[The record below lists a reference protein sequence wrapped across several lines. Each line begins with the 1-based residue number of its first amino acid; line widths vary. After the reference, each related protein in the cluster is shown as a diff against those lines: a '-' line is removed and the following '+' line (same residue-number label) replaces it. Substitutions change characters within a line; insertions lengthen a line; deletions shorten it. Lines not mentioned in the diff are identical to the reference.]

1 VSIVNDSNRCVNTLD
16 SMALGKFAQSA
27 TQNHMRKLGTRWEKW
42 RAVGI
47 GSLWACLMLIS
58 ASAVLA
64 ASGDDQWVPSLALSS
79 AALPEER
86 SGKLFNEITGFQDG
100 ESTGLPWTIAG
111 ELALASPVVG
121 GSIFKPRFIAHVG
134 VGYVLDSEDPVST
147 RDDPGNRPFVSP
159 RQPDPLSIE
168 NQGSALRVQAKP
180 LVLTGGLGAIFEI
193 EAFDRTF
200 FLRPTIEW
208 MYRKDTIQAILG
220 AGEGE
225 TLDVNGNCAPCRILY
240 IDAEREKGYHSLGL
254 GLETGIDGGRMGNFL
269 VRFFAS
275 ARAYHILGDRKSD
288 LSPTGTWEPTDGLPT
303 TRADP
308 QTTIS
313 ARYEREPFHYR
324 VGVGLRFLFS
334 PEILER
340 R

>member
-1 VSIVNDSNRCVNTLD
+1 
-16 SMALGKFAQSA
+16 LGIRRDRWRTFG
-27 TQNHMRKLGTRWEKW
+27 GT
-42 RAVGI
+42 G
-47 GSLWACLMLIS
+47 LLACSMLIT
-58 ASAVLA
+58 APVALA
-64 ASGDDQWVPSLALSS
+64 GAGEDQWVPSIALSS

-86 SGKLFNEITGFQDG
+86 SGRLFNEFSGFQDG
-100 ESTGLPWTIAG
+100 ESIGLPWTVAG
-111 ELALASPVVG
+111 ELALASPVIG
-121 GSIFKPRFIAHVG
+121 RSLSKPRLIAHVG
-134 VGYVLDSEDPVST
+134 VGYVLDSEDPVTT

-168 NQGSALRVQAKP
+168 NQGSALRTQAKP
-180 LVLTGGLGAIFEI
+180 LVLTGGVGGLFEI

-220 AGEGE
+220 AGEAE
-225 TLDVNGNCAPCRILY
+225 TLDVNGNCAPCRLLY
-240 IDAEREKGYHSLGL
+240 INAEREKGYHSLGL

-275 ARAYHILGDRKSD
+275 ARAYHILGDRKAD
-288 LSPTGTWEPTDGLPT
+288 FSPTGTWERTDGLPT

-324 VGVGLRFLFS
+324 VGVGLQFLFS
-334 PEILER
+334 PEVLER